1 MSRISRLLELETTTC
16 SRSAWRTPLAI
27 ALSSLVAASCLV
39 SLDAPAGAASPLVQQ
54 DGSAEEAFPS
64 TDSMLD
70 GLQAE
75 IARGHLSAE
84 QAIQIERIH
93 ERLLM
98 GIESGRVTAEQALQ
112 ILEER
117 TTAVYENGVAEVK
130 EQTRARMTKAD
141 YDEAVSKMLRMV
153 KSGEITREQM
163 EQRLTRMKEMV
174 EPAPTFTKGEYDDAV
189 KKMTAMVKSGEITR
203 EQMEQRLERMKQM
216 MVKSPTFT
224 KAQYAAA
231 VKKMTA
237 MVKSGEITPEQME
250 QRLERM
256 RQMMSA
262 KKPVINQKKYD
273 AAVDELSE
281 MVKSGKITR
290 AQMKQR
296 LGDLK
301 RRMEVATP
309 SLGMAEYADA
319 EAKMAKMVE
328 AGTITREQMDKRLS
342 QMRERMATSTRGDA
356 GQAKRSI
363 PTPPEGLS
371 RMELREWYQ
380 RVVER
385 LDMAVE
391 SGRMTVDEKTVML
404 EKIKASLRK

>member
-174 EPAPTFTKGEYDDAV
+174 EPAPTFTKGDYDDAV

-216 MVKSPTFT
+216 M
-224 KAQYAAA
+224 
-231 VKKMTA
+231 
-237 MVKSGEITPEQME
+237 
-250 QRLERM
+250 
-256 RQMMSA
+256 SA
-262 KKPVINQKKYD
+262 KKPGINQAKYD